1 MKHVENRIG
10 KVNPRWKGWAMVS
23 LVLLSVIGV
32 SLAARKPKVD
42 LPEYKPKDSRAELAA
57 AMFEGGKELQKYR
70 NEVGFDD
77 SWRLDAAKQPWREW
91 TVGGGESST
100 PAKTFEGKLVRI
112 MCFTPEAYLDDEE
125 KSKVIDPRM
134 NVAIKWKKN
143 GQIREYWAGSV
154 DGWSGRARKE
164 ASLSEADQEY
174 VWPLA
179 KKQRLGQLAE
189 RKKRHLKED
198 DWVHADWLDDQG
210 VESIRQSK
218 HWRLVYGRSTETDAY
233 KNIFSV
239 REDEWAAEALGFCE
253 DMWDWMYID
262 PDGLG
267 AWPWLFKYKGEP
279 TRAKCTWWIP
289 NTGLVLHHQSGG
301 ATGDGAGLA
310 GGPGG
315 VTYNTGLLAHEWGGH
330 YFDKRPQGLD
340 TELKQPTLKGKFRK
354 SEGAGAREEMN
365 YTAFS
370 NFGGGFGE
378 GLGNWMQM
386 EMNGSPATFWP
397 NLYKSQFNPLTA
409 GSYDNWKLF
418 LMFREKADVLGRNF
432 VLQHINREPGE
443 TPISAWMRGLKKV
456 EGVDNVVTYFGDLVG
471 ELAARS
477 GTWDFRSH
485 SKLFPSLASTFA
497 KHEMR
502 HVYTEMIPVPD
513 RKGWY
518 IPIAGRSPQQYGYNL
533 ILIEPEEG
541 ATEMSATIE
550 GLDAKDMDINFR
562 MTFVAEDP
570 DQFGRYG
577 KMVSNK
583 GTASLKREKSDK
595 QYFVAVAACPD
606 VYRPVGELPGGR
618 TNRTYPYE
626 ITFKGCKPKSLT
638 PLKAA
643 ALKQKMNRNDKEAVL
658 MTGKPHPNGGGFV
671 ADLATVAKTAYVGP
685 NAKVLKKAMVYAYA
699 RIEDNAIVTDTAT
712 VSDGAIVRGNAL
724 IQGSSFVSG
733 HARVSDSATIG
744 GRTNITKQSR
754 VAGNA
759 KVGGDGTV
767 TDFVTIDSGE
777 VSPEELSGNIMMAGN
792 MSYGKPRIGMGL
804 HMGWAGGTS
813 GVLAYDMDIETE
825 GLYANWQF
833 DNPAGSNE
841 LSDRFANSYGRVRN
855 GAEFTKQGERSVMEF
870 NGTDQYVLV
879 NKNFMDWRSVFV
891 KLVVNPSANAAD
903 TPVFIAGQDK
913 DNCVYFTAKNSK
925 GKSAFVVRV
934 GGKSETLEG
943 PALKKGVFS
952 TVQISL
958 WLKSDQVR
966 AAAAVGENET
976 RDPGEALDSLLDGG
990 NSGTDD
996 IGDLELDDV
1005 VTKSAKEIEKERRA
1019 SFAKSEPLNAVM
1031 YINDKEVAK
1040 KIFSNAPEAVRA
1052 TVGYI
1057 GRDIEGDRHFK
1068 GAIDELIVYRKGF
1081 DSLDDIHTVMP
1092 EDVVKF
1098 GMKPEQLTA
1107 MLDAVLAE
1115 GEMVKL
1121 RLARDAEYVHSQK
1134 GALAYKEAFD
1144 KKFRRARDE
1153 GRPLGHKEMIRG
1165 LAMGKRLEYKTQ
1177 MIYAI
1182 KERDFTLQQ
1191 RQLRIAM
1198 RSRSVRPKGSD
1209 IYYLWT
1215 NKDHYDQLKD
1225 GAFADGRSSSQR
1237 EAGPTKKN

>member
-1 MKHVENRIG
+1 MKQFGNRIE
-10 KVNPRWKGWAMVS
+10 KANPLWKGWATIS
-23 LVLLSVIGV
+23 LVLLSVSGV
-32 SLAARKPKVD
+32 SLAAREPKVD
-42 LPEYKPKDSRAELAA
+42 IPEYKPTNSRAELAA
-57 AMFEGGKELQKYR
+57 AMFAGGKKLQNYR
-70 NEVGFDD
+70 NEVGFDG
-77 SWRLDAAKQPWREW
+77 SWKLDASKQSWREW
-91 TVGGGESST
+91 SVGEGEKPT
-100 PAKTFEGKLVRI
+100 PVHKFEGKLMGVK
-112 MCFTPEAYLDDEE
+112 CFTPEWMLADEE
-125 KSKVIDPRM
+125 KSKVIDPQLTIY
-134 NVAIKWKKN
+134 IKWKKN
-143 GQIREYWAGSV
+143 GKIREYW
-154 DGWSGRARKE
+154 SGA
-164 ASLSEADQEY
+164 LSEVDQDY

-189 RKKRHLKED
+189 RKKRHLKEE
-198 DWVHADWLDDQG
+198 DWVHADFQDDQG
-210 VESIRQSK
+210 RENIRQSK
-218 HWRLVYGRSTETDAY
+218 HWRLVYGRSTETNAY
-233 KNIFSV
+233 KHLFSV
-239 REDEWAAEALGFCE
+239 REDEWAAEALGYCE
-253 DMWDWMYID
+253 DMWDWLYID
-262 PDGLG
+262 PDGPGL
-267 AWPWLFKYKGEP
+267 WPRLHKYKGQA
-279 TRAKCTWWIP
+279 TRAKATWYMP
-289 NTGLVLHHQSGG
+289 NTGLVLHHQTGG
-301 ATGDGAGLA
+301 ASGDGAGLSA
-310 GGPGG
+310 GPSGYG
-315 VTYNTGLLAHEWGGH
+315 TGAVNHEWGGH
-330 YFDKRPQGLD
+330 YHDTRPQGLD
-340 TELKQPTLKGKFRK
+340 TVLKQPTLKGKFRK
-354 SEGAGAREEMN
+354 GEGTGSLEEMD

-378 GLGNWMQM
+378 GFSNWMQM
-386 EMNGSPATFWP
+386 EMAGRASTFWP
-397 NLYKSQFNPLTA
+397 NIYKSQFNPLTS

-418 LMFREKADVLGRNF
+418 LMFKSKADLLGKDF
-432 VLQHINREPGE
+432 VTKHINHEPGE
-443 TPISAWMRGLKKV
+443 TPISAWMRALKKV

-477 GTWDFRSH
+477 CTWDFREH
-485 SKLFPSLASTFA
+485 SKLFPYLASTFA

-533 ILIEPEEG
+533 ILIEPEDG

-577 KMVSNK
+577 KMVRNK
-583 GTASLKREKSDK
+583 GTATLKREKSDK

-643 ALKQKMNRNDKEAVL
+643 ALKQKMNRNDKEATL

-671 ADLATVAKTAYVGP
+671 ASQAHVDKTAYVGP

-724 IQGSSFVSG
+724 IQGSAFVSG
-733 HARVSDSATIG
+733 HARVSDSARIH
-744 GRTNITKQSR
+744 GRTNITKQAR

-759 KVGGDGTV
+759 FVGGIGTV

-792 MSYGKPRIGMGL
+792 VSYGKPRIGMGL
-804 HMGWAGGTS
+804 HMGWAGGTE

-879 NKNFMDWRSVFV
+879 NKNFLDWRSVFV

-925 GKSAFVVRV
+925 GQSAFVVRV

-966 AAAAVGENET
+966 RAAELGEDT
-976 RDPGEALDSLLDGG
+976 TKDPGEDLDSLLNGGDSGLDG
-990 NSGTDD
+990 

-1040 KIFSNAPEAVRA
+1040 KIFSNATEAVRA

-1092 EDVVKF
+1092 EDVAKF
-1098 GMKPEQLTA
+1098 DMKPEELTA

-1121 RLARDAEYVHSQK
+1121 RLARDAEYTNSKK
-1134 GALAYKEAFD
+1134 GSIAVEEAFEL
-1144 KKFRRARDE
+1144 KRKQLKATGREMPFKEGIRA
-1153 GRPLGHKEMIRG
+1153 LNKV
-1165 LAMGKRLEYKTQ
+1165 KRLQYKTK
-1177 MIYAI
+1177 MIYAV
-1182 KERDFTLQQ
+1182 KERDYTLQQ
-1191 RQLRIAM
+1191 RQLVMAM

-1225 GAFADGRSSSQR
+1225 GAFADSR
-1237 EAGPTKKN
+1237 E

>member
-1 MKHVENRIG
+1 MKHFGNRIE
-10 KVNPRWKGWAMVS
+10 KANPLWKGWAIVS
-23 LVLLSVIGV
+23 LVLLSVSGV
-32 SLAARKPKVD
+32 LLAAREPKVE
-42 LPEYKPKDSRAELAA
+42 EYKPKDSRAQLAED
-57 AMFEGGKELQKYR
+57 MFAGGKRLQNYR
-70 NEVGFDD
+70 NEVGFDG
-77 SWRLDAAKQPWREW
+77 SWKLDASKQPWREW
-91 TVGGGESST
+91 TVGEGWEPT
-100 PAKTFEGKLVRI
+100 PARKFEGKLVGFK
-112 MCFTPEAYLDDEE
+112 CYTPEWMLADEE
-125 KSKVIDPRM
+125 KSKVIDGLLTIY
-134 NVAIKWKKN
+134 IKWKKN
-143 GQIREYWAGSV
+143 GKVREYW
-154 DGWSGRARKE
+154 SGA
-164 ASLSEADQEY
+164 LSKADQDY

-179 KKQRLGQLAE
+179 KKQRLAQLAE
-189 RKKRHLKED
+189 RKKRHLAEE
-198 DWVHADWLDDQG
+198 DWVHADFLDDQG
-210 VESIRQSK
+210 RENIRQSK

-233 KNIFSV
+233 KNLFSV

-253 DMWDWMYID
+253 DMWDWLYID
-262 PDGLG
+262 PDGPGL
-267 AWPWLFKYKGEP
+267 WPRLHRYKGEA
-279 TRAKCTWWIP
+279 TRAKCTWYMP
-289 NTGLVLHHQSGG
+289 NTGLKLHHQTGG
-301 ATGDGAGLA
+301 ASGDGAGLSA
-310 GGPGG
+310 GPSGYGSG
-315 VTYNTGLLAHEWGGH
+315 AVTHEWGGH
-330 YFDKRPQGLD
+330 YHDTRPQGLD
-340 TELKQPTLKGKFRK
+340 YELKNPTSKRFR
-354 SEGAGAREEMN
+354 SNNMGPHGEYA
-365 YTAFS
+365 AFA
-370 NFGGGFGE
+370 NFGGGYGE
-378 GLGNWMQM
+378 GYSNWMQM
-386 EMNGSPATFWP
+386 EMAGRVSTFWP
-397 NLYKSQFNPLTA
+397 NIYKSQFNPLTR
-409 GSYDNWKLF
+409 GSYDNWTLF
-418 LMFREKADVLGRNF
+418 LMFKSKADLLGKDF
-432 VLQHINREPGE
+432 VTKHINHDPGE
-443 TPISAWMRGLKKV
+443 TPISAWMRALKKV

-477 GTWDFRSH
+477 CTWDFREH
-485 SKLFPSLASTFA
+485 SKLFPYLGTTFA
-497 KHEMR
+497 KHELR

-550 GLDAKDMDINFR
+550 GLDAKEMDINFR

-577 KMVSNK
+577 KMVRNK
-583 GTASLKREKSDK
+583 GTATLKREKGDK

-606 VYRPVGELPGGR
+606 VYRPVGALPGGK

-643 ALKQKMNRNDKEAVL
+643 ALKQKMNRTDKEATL

-671 ADLATVAKTAYVGP
+671 ASQAHVDKTAYVGP

-724 IQGSSFVSG
+724 IQGSAFVSG

-777 VSPEELSGNIMMAGN
+777 VNPVELSGNIMMAGN
-792 MSYGKPRIGMGL
+792 MSYGKPQIATGL
-804 HMGWAGGTS
+804 HMGWAGGTE
-813 GVLAYDMDIETE
+813 GELAYDMGVETE

-855 GAEFTKQGERSVMEF
+855 GAEFTQQGERSVMEF

-879 NKNFMDWRSVFV
+879 NKNFLDWRSVFV

-913 DNCVYFTAKNSK
+913 DNCVYFTGKNSK
-925 GKSAFVVRV
+925 GQSAFVIRV

-943 PALKKGVFS
+943 PALKEGVFS

-966 AAAAVGENET
+966 TAAELGEDT
-976 RDPGEALDSLLDGG
+976 TKDPGEALDSLLDGG
-990 NSGTDD
+990 NSGIDG

-1005 VTKSAKEIEKERRA
+1005 VTKSAAQIEKERRA
-1019 SFAKSEPLNAVM
+1019 SFAKVEPLNAVM
-1031 YINDKEVAK
+1031 YINGKEVANK
-1040 KIFSNAPEAVRA
+1040 KFRNAPEAVRA

-1068 GAIDELIVYRKGF
+1068 GSIDELIVYRKGF
-1081 DSLDDIHTVMP
+1081 DSPDDIHTVMP
-1092 EDVVKF
+1092 EDVAKYDI
-1098 GMKPEQLTA
+1098 KPEQLEA
-1107 MLDAVLAE
+1107 MLDAVLLE
-1115 GEMVKL
+1115 QEMVKL
-1121 RLARDAEYVHSQK
+1121 RMDRDAEYVHSQK

-1165 LAMGKRLEYKTQ
+1165 LAMGKRLEYKVKVIFGT
-1177 MIYAI
+1177 

-1225 GAFADGRSSSQR
+1225 GAFADSRSSSQR
-1237 EAGPTKKN
+1237 EADPTKKNENQDR

>member
-1 MKHVENRIG
+1 
-10 KVNPRWKGWAMVS
+10 MVVVCP
-23 LVLLSVIGV
+23 VLLSGIGV
-32 SLAARKPKVD
+32 SLAARKPKVATTA
-42 LPEYKPKDSRAELAA
+42 YTPKNSRMQLAEE
-57 AMFEGGKELQKYR
+57 MFAGGKRLQNYR

-77 SWRLDAAKQPWREW
+77 SWRMDASKQPWREW
-91 TVGGGESST
+91 TVGGGKSSS

-112 MCFTPEAYLDDEE
+112 MCFTPEAYLHDEE

-154 DGWSGRARKE
+154 DGWSGRARRE
-164 ASLSEADQEY
+164 ASLSEADQNY

-189 RKKRHLKED
+189 RKKRHLKEA

-218 HWRLVYGRSTETDAY
+218 HWRLVYGRSTKTSAY

-267 AWPWLFKYKGEP
+267 AWPWLFKYKGEA
-279 TRAKCTWWIP
+279 TRAKYTWWLP
-289 NTGLVLHHQSGG
+289 NTGIVNHHTVGG

-330 YFDKRPQGLD
+330 FHDKRFQGLD
-340 TELKQPTLKGKFRK
+340 AELKKPTSNKFRK
-354 SEGAGAREEMN
+354 SNTGGLQE

-397 NLYKSQFNPLTA
+397 NIYKSQFNPLTA
-409 GSYDNWKLF
+409 GSYDNWKL
-418 LMFREKADVLGRNF
+418 LMMFREKADVLGRDF
-432 VLQHINREPGE
+432 VMQHINREPGE
-443 TPISAWMRGLKKV
+443 TPISAWMRAMKKV
-456 EGVDNVVTYFGDLVG
+456 KGVDNVVTYFGDIVG
-471 ELAARS
+471 EMAARS
-477 GTWDFRSH
+477 CTWDFRSH
-485 SKLFPSLASTFA
+485 SKLIPFMATTFA
-497 KHEMR
+497 KHELR

-533 ILIEPEEG
+533 ILIQPDQG

-550 GLDAKDMDINFR
+550 GLDAGDMDINFR

-583 GTASLKREKSDK
+583 GTASLKREKGDK

-606 VYRPVGELPGGR
+606 VYRPVGELPGGK

-643 ALKQKMNRNDKEAVL
+643 ALKQKMNRRDKEAVL

-685 NAKVLKKAMVYAYA
+685 NAKVLKKGMVYAYA

-724 IQGSSFVSG
+724 IQGKAFVSG
-733 HARVSDSATIG
+733 HSRVNDSATIG

-759 KVGGDGTV
+759 KIGGDGTV

-777 VSPEELSGNIMMAGN
+777 VSPVELSGNIMMAGN

-855 GAEFTKQGERSVMEF
+855 GAKFTKQGDRSVMEF
-870 NGTDQYVLV
+870 NGTNQYVLV
-879 NKNFMDWRSVFV
+879 NKNFLDWRSVFV
-891 KLVVNPSANAAD
+891 KLVVNPSSNAAN

-913 DNCVYFTAKNSK
+913 DNCVYFTAKNSN
-925 GKSAFVVRV
+925 GKSAFVIRV
-934 GGKSETLEG
+934 DGKDETLEA

-958 WLKSDQVR
+958 WLKTDQVR
-966 AAAAVGENET
+966 RAAAVGENET
-976 RDPGEALDSLLDGG
+976 RAPGESLDSMLSGNDGG
-990 NSGTDD
+990 MDD
-996 IGDLELDDV
+996 IGELELDDV
-1005 VTKSAKEIEKERRA
+1005 VTKSAKQIEKERRA
-1019 SFAKSEPLNAVM
+1019 SFAKAEPLNAVM
-1031 YINDKEVAK
+1031 YINGKEVANK
-1040 KIFSNAPEAVRA
+1040 KFSNAPEAVRA
-1052 TVGYI
+1052 TVAYI

-1068 GAIDELIVYRKGF
+1068 GSIDELIVYRKGF

-1092 EDVVKF
+1092 EDVAKYDIT
-1098 GMKPEQLTA
+1098 PEQLTA
-1107 MLDAVLAE
+1107 MLDAVLLE
-1115 GEMVKL
+1115 QEMVKM

-1134 GALAYKEAFD
+1134 GAAVYKKAFE
-1144 KKFRRARDE
+1144 KKWNRARDA

-1165 LAMGKRLEYKTQ
+1165 LAKGKRLEYKTK
-1177 MIYAI
+1177 MIYAV
-1182 KERDFTLQQ
+1182 KERDFTIQQ
-1191 RQLRIAM
+1191 RQLRMAM

-1209 IYYLWT
+1209 IYYLWM

-1225 GAFADGRSSSQR
+1225 GAFA
-1237 EAGPTKKN
+1237 EKKK